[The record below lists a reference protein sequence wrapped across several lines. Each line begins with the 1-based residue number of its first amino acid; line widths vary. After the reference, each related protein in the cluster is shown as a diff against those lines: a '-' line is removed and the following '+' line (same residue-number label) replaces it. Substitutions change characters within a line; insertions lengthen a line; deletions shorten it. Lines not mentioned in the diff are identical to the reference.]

1 MSEIQFY
8 YNGDYTYYFC
18 NKEDS
23 VKDLLNK
30 FTTKIGKN
38 IDDLYFLNNGK
49 NINEELT
56 FKEIINSEKNNKIT
70 ILAYDNSNNNVKSQK
85 IKSKDI
91 ICPICGEN
99 TSIKIKDY
107 NIILNGCKNGHLI
120 NDISLKE
127 FEKSQYID
135 ASKIKCGKC
144 NDKNK
149 GNTYN
154 NEFYRCCTCKMNLC
168 PLCKSSHNLE
178 HNIINYDGKNY
189 FCEKHE
195 ERYCSY
201 CETCNENLCLLCE
214 CEKKHANHKIIDF
227 KNLIKHKD
235 SLNNELNN
243 MKTKIDKVIIIINQL
258 IDKLN
263 DILNNIQAIYN
274 IYKNIIDNYTI
285 YRRNYQ
291 ILSTVNELFNNNI
304 IDDLNNI
311 INRKNIFDILNLYH
325 KMNKN
330 KDKDKDIQIWKII
343 YDINGEKEINIF
355 GSNFVKNN
363 INNCKMILDNNE
375 HILSSNY
382 QIKNNNTNKLLEI
395 KLKINNKM
403 TDMSYMFNNCSSLSY
418 LNDFSNWNTNKI
430 TNMSNMFNY
439 CKTLKNIP
447 DISKWDTSNVT
458 DMSYMFANCKSLK
471 SIPNISEW
479 NINKKAIMNDMFL
492 NCETLFLLSDISKWD
507 KNSVI
512 YKNFIKEKEEY
523 KNENINNKNTK
534 NKTNNLLNNDMKIY
548 EEEII
553 N

>member
-1 MSEIQFY
+1 MSEIEFF
-8 YNGDYTYYFC
+8 YNGDYTKYFC
-18 NKEDS
+18 NTEDS

-91 ICPICGEN
+91 ICPICVEN

-135 ASKIKCGKC
+135 ASKIKCDKC
-144 NDKNK
+144 NDNNK

-291 ILSTVNELFNNNI
+291 ILSTVNELFNNDI
-304 IDDLNNI
+304 IVDLNNI
-311 INRKNIFDILNLYH
+311 INKKNIFDILNLYY
-325 KMNKN
+325 KMNKDN
-330 KDKDKDIQIWKII
+330 DKDIEIWKII
-343 YDINGEKEINIF
+343 YDIKDEDEINIF
-355 GSNFVKNN
+355 GSNFVNN
-363 INNCKMILDNNE
+363 NFNNCKMILDDKE
-375 HILSSNY
+375 YLLSDNY
-382 QIKNNNTNKLLEI
+382 QIKNNNNNTNKLEI

-403 TDMSYMFNNCSSLSY
+403 TDMSYMFHNCSSLSE
-418 LNDFSNWNTNKI
+418 LNDFSFWNTNGVI
-430 TNMSNMFNY
+430 NMSYMFYN
-439 CKTLKNIP
+439 CKTLKVPN
-447 DISKWDTSNVT
+447 ISKWDTSNVI
-458 DMSYMFANCKSLK
+458 DMSYMFAKCKSLQTL
-471 SIPNISEW
+471 PDISKW
-479 NINKKAIMNDMFL
+479 NINKNVIMNDMFL
-492 NCETLFLLSDISKWD
+492 DCDTLFLLFDISKWD
-507 KNSVI
+507 KNSII
-512 YKNFIKEKEEY
+512 YQNYIKQKEDYKHKNSKIKITKKQ
-523 KNENINNKNTK
+523 KNNIINK
-534 NKTNNLLNNDMKIY
+534 DIKIY
-548 EEEII
+548 EKKKIC
-553 N
+553 

>member
-1 MSEIQFY
+1 MSEIEFF
-8 YNGDYTYYFC
+8 YNGDYTKYFC
-18 NKEDS
+18 NTEDS

-135 ASKIKCGKC
+135 ASKIKCDKC
-144 NDKNK
+144 NDNNK

-471 SIPNISEW
+471 SIPNISKW

-492 NCETLFLLSDISKWD
+492 NCETLFLLFDISKWD

>member
-1 MSEIQFY
+1 MSEIEFF
-8 YNGDYTYYFC
+8 YNGDYTKYFC
-18 NKEDS
+18 NTEDS

-91 ICPICGEN
+91 ICPICVEN

-135 ASKIKCGKC
+135 ASKIKCDKC
-144 NDKNK
+144 NDINK

-243 MKTKIDKVIIIINQL
+243 MKTKIDKVINIINQL

-418 LNDFSNWNTNKI
+418 LNDFSNWNTNTI

-471 SIPNISEW
+471 SIPNISKW

-492 NCETLFLLSDISKWD
+492 NCETLFLLFDISKWD